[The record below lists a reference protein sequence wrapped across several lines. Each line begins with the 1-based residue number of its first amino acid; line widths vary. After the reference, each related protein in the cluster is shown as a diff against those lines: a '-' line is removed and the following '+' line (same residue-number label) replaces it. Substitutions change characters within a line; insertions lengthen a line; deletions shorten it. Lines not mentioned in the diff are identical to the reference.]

1 MPDWLNGSVP
11 ADGEVPA
18 AVLAARLVLAAVLG
32 AAVAAVYF
40 VTLRKQRAE
49 AGSFVSTLV
58 LLTVLIAMVTVVI
71 GNSIAR
77 AFGLV
82 GALSIVRFRT
92 VVDDT
97 RDTAFVIFAVAVG
110 MAVGAGLPV
119 LALIGLPVV
128 AVAAWA
134 LSRWAGDGPT
144 DPGTGTLVVRLA
156 IGLDPD
162 AVLAAVLSRHL
173 SEFRVVSAGT
183 ARQGAA
189 LELTYSARPRD
200 GVTAVVLVGELTR
213 TEGVVGVE
221 WKEPGRGK

>member
-1 MPDWLNGSVP
+1 MLDWLNAP
-11 ADGEVPA
+11 LDKEVSPEVA
-18 AVLAARLVLAAVLG
+18 AARLVLAAVLG
-32 AAVAAVYF
+32 VAVALVYYL
-40 VTLRKQRAE
+40 TQRRSRAE
-49 AGSFVSTLV
+49 VAPFVSTLV
-58 LLTVLIAMVTVVI
+58 LLTVLMAMVTVVI
-71 GNSIAR
+71 GNNAAR

-97 RDTAFVIFAVAVG
+97 RDTAFVIFAVVVG
-110 MAVGAGLPV
+110 MAVGAGLPG

-128 AVAAWA
+128 AVAAWL
-134 LSRWAGDGPT
+134 LSRWARERAAEN
-144 DPGTGTLVVRLA
+144 GTGTLVVRLA

-162 AVLAAVLSRHL
+162 ALLAEILSRHL
-173 SEFRVVSAGT
+173 AEYRVISAGT

-189 LELTYSARPRD
+189 LELTYAARPRE
-200 GVTAVVLVGELTR
+200 GVNAVVLVGELTR